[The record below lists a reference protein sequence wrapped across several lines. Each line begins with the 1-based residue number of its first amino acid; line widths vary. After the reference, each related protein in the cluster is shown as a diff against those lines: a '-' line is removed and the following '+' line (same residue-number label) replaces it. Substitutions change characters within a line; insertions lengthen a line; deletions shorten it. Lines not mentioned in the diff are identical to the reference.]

1 MEFVI
6 AGKSYILENS
16 EWMFK
21 EKLNKGP
28 VKDIK
33 IMAQQSSDF
42 DYNLGPEIVEQ
53 KKEDSDDLALSFV
66 QTDKLD

>member
-1 MEFVI
+1 MELI
-6 AGKSYILENS
+6 IDGKSYALENS

-21 EKLNKGP
+21 EKLMKGP

-42 DYNLGPEIVEQ
+42 DYNLGPEIVQQ
-53 KKEDSDDLALSFV
+53 KKEDNDDLALSFV
-66 QTDKLD
+66 QTN